1 MDKRVVVLGSCSVC
15 QVFTAPNLPVKGET
29 VIGNDYHIVV
39 GGKGSGQ
46 AIVASRLGCEVY
58 MLQRLGNDSYGRK
71 QKELYEEMGMN
82 TEFVHLDD
90 TAPTGSGGIFVD
102 AQGQNKIIIV
112 PGANGKV
119 SSQDVD
125 GMTEVI
131 MGAGILGA
139 QLEIPVETVDYAI
152 RLADRMGVR
161 TLLDPAPVGSFPEDL
176 YPHISIIKPNECEAS
191 ELTGIP
197 VTDETSAACAG
208 QWFLD
213 KGVKEAAIITLGEKG
228 VVLVTRE
235 LQQYLPGIR
244 VPVVDTGGAGD
255 TFAGGLLAA
264 LSRDWPLEQAVCYAQ
279 CASALCVTRSGSYSL
294 TRKDE
299 VDDLFKKIYGENNSG
314 QPVHEI
320 YFGGR
325 NDGERKDFPSS

>member
-15 QVFTAPNLPVKGET
+15 HVFTAPNLPVKGET

-46 AIVASRLGCEVY
+46 AIVASRLGSDVY
-58 MLQRLGNDSYGRK
+58 MLQRLGNDSYGRQ
-71 QKELYEEMGMN
+71 QKELYEDMGMS
-82 TEFVHLDD
+82 TDFVYLDD

-125 GMTEVI
+125 GITEVI
-131 MGAGILGA
+131 KGAKILGA
-139 QLEIPVETVDYAI
+139 QFEVPAETVDYAI
-152 RLADRMGVR
+152 RVADKLGVR
-161 TLLDPAPVGSFPEDL
+161 TLLDPAPVEPFDEEL
-176 YPHISIIKPNECEAS
+176 YSCISIIKPNECEAS

-197 VTDETSAACAG
+197 VTDAESAFQAG
-208 QWFLD
+208 EWFLE
-213 KGVKEAAIITLGEKG
+213 KGVKEAAIVTLGEKG

-235 LQQYLPGIR
+235 MKKYFPGIK

-264 LSRDWPLEQAVCYAQ
+264 LSRDWSLEQSVRYAQ

-294 TRKDE
+294 TREDE
-299 VDDLFKKIYGENNSG
+299 VDELFLKIYGEAC
-314 QPVHEI
+314 Q
-320 YFGGR
+320 
-325 NDGERKDFPSS
+325 